1 MNTCAPF
8 LTLALAMT
16 GCAHS
21 ASTSAGAVSPSDL
34 NAAPAQYHDKTVV
47 VEGFLTL
54 VPEAHNLYQ
63 SKTLKEEFERRWDAD
78 DSAFDPKAYQA
89 YCVTIANPDALMVK
103 RDALNGTTIT
113 VRGKFLADYLDGKID
128 LGACPLPTAI
138 VIDVDDL
145 KRRYPSIFA
154 N

>member
-1 MNTCAPF
+1 MNTRIPL
-8 LTLALAMT
+8 LTLALVMI

-21 ASTSAGAVSPSDL
+21 APTSGGAVSPSDL
-34 NAAPAQYHDKTVV
+34 NAAPEQYRDKTVV

-63 SKTLKEEFERRWDAD
+63 SKALKAEFERRWDAD
-78 DSAFDPKAYQA
+78 DPAFDPKAYQA
-89 YCVTIANPDALMVK
+89 YCLTIANPDALTVK
-103 RDALNGTTIT
+103 RELLDGTTIT
-113 VRGKFLADYLDGKID
+113 VKGKFLADYLVGKID

-145 KRRYPSIFA
+145 RRRYPSIFT